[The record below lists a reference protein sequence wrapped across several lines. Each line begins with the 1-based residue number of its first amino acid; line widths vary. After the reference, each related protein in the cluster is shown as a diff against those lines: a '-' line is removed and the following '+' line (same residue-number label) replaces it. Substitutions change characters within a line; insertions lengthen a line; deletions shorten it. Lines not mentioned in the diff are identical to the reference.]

1 VRAASPAP
9 DGEAVLLAIRPERLR
24 ILPAGGPSENRLAG
38 TVTLSAYAGDTLLH
52 TVRLAD
58 GTEMRV
64 SAPLGDGLA
73 AARLPPE
80 TAVTLSW
87 PPDACILLPA

>member
-1 VRAASPAP
+1 V
-9 DGEAVLLAIRPERLR
+9 
-24 ILPAGGPSENRLAG
+24 NRLAA
-38 TVTLSAYAGDTLLH
+38 TVSMSAYAGDTLLH

-64 SAPLGDGLA
+64 NAPLGDGLA
-73 AARLPPE
+73 AACLPPE

-87 PPDACILLPA
+87 VPEACILLPQ